1 MFTVPHLI
9 LFAVFTKWACSHT
22 ASQCS
27 AVFHSYASYNQDKIG
42 RTTDGCPA
50 TARFAKPRNME
61 SSTPCSSA
69 ALLWNAAR
77 IEVEESA
84 PGLALLATLSPV
96 GTTGSRIV
104 IAAHAI
110 RSPKSTSKEPKG
122 MSLIPGGWLVKP
134 TVGLAFH
141 RFSPTAVTGSS
152 RNLTTSHQHI
162 PPTVSDTLTRSPTS
176 EATK

>member
-1 MFTVPHLI
+1 M
-9 LFAVFTKWACSHT
+9 AGW
-22 ASQCS
+22 Q
-27 AVFHSYASYNQDKIG
+27 
-42 RTTDGCPA
+42 RDGCPA

-61 SSTPCSSA
+61 RRGEGHDGAALPWNPAGIEVRESA
-69 ALLWNAAR
+69 A
-77 IEVEESA
+77 
-84 PGLALLATLSPV
+84 GLALLATLSPV

-110 RSPKSTSKEPKG
+110 RSPKSTTQEPKG
-122 MSLIPGGWLVKP
+122 MSLIPGGWLVEP

-141 RFSPTAVTGSS
+141 RFRPTAVSGSCLC
-152 RNLTTSHQHI
+152 LTTSHQHI